1 MAFLRLT
8 IILLFS
14 YGFAAE
20 AISQHLP
27 IRSYSIE
34 QGLSESVVHDLFQGS
49 DGYMWFATGYGI
61 NRFDG
66 REMRTWYRHQG
77 LNSNQVNTITEDQSG
92 RLWIGTDSGIN
103 IMEKDTVL
111 SMDFLSD
118 LQRYSV
124 TAIHQDTNSN
134 WWIGTEDA
142 GIWLLDSNLSLTQYT
157 TVHGLAGNAVRDIT
171 ETSDG
176 ILWFAT
182 DNGLGNL
189 DAGNFNIFT
198 MENGLPSDNLFSLA
212 ADEDGVLWIGT
223 SQGFSIFED
232 MEFRNY
238 HTEHG
243 LSHNMVQSIAVEAPG
258 RAWLATDE
266 GATYV
271 DNGTFR
277 RFTIEEG
284 LTSNIINSTLID
296 REGNVWFGTLG
307 GGANIYFGDYFHNY
321 STENGLTNNVVT
333 GFHEDENSHFW
344 ISTFG
349 GGVMH
354 YDGTQIYTYTES
366 DGLIDN
372 RVFTTFSDGTGK
384 IWVGT
389 RNGISI
395 IENGQVRSPDETFRD
410 IEMIRAFY
418 RDPDNGDFWIGT
430 YNDGIYHF
438 SGDSLMIYDDTNH
451 LENNTIMSIRQDNE
465 GNMWFATYGGIVVIE
480 DGEFHR
486 YTIEDG
492 LPSNGVISILLDHDN
507 EAWVSTF
514 NGFARFDRENRITE
528 MFASSFGHS
537 STLAYFMFQD
547 HNNHYWVG
555 TNIGIIRFDYERYNA
570 AGSTIERDLAFQLV
584 NREQGLVT
592 NEMNAGAL
600 YIDRT
605 GAVWLG
611 TVEGVSRFFP
621 ERFPDR
627 DVPPIP
633 HFNEVL
639 FAGNPVDPDQRMTR
653 RHDRNFLQFD
663 FTGISFAA
671 PSQVLFEYRLDGV
684 DEAWTHGYDRV
695 VRYPS
700 LSPGEYTFQLRA
712 YNSAGVRSEII
723 RSYEFEIAPPIWLQ
737 WWFFMLIGL
746 IVVGIILFIYNYYR
760 VSRLIEMER
769 MRVQIASDLHDDVGA
784 SLTELAL
791 QTDFLRTGDLDE
803 TVENTLKQ
811 IGEHSRRIVSTLDDI
826 VWSIDARNDTAGDL
840 TDRMQDHAYK
850 LLSPI
855 GMMVNFNFSDL
866 DTEQQIPVQVKENLY
881 LIYKESINNIA
892 KHSNADT
899 VNIRLSMKGN
909 KYLLDVADNGTVK
922 TNGRRSGQGLR
933 NINMRAKRI
942 NANAIIDRN
951 NGFNIKVTGSLN

>member
-1 MAFLRLT
+1 MKYFRL
-8 IILLFS
+8 IIYLLAVI
-14 YGFAAE
+14 GFTVP
-20 AISQHLP
+20 AISQQLP
-27 IRSYSIE
+27 IRAYSIE
-34 QGLSESVVHDLFQGS
+34 QGLSESVVHDLYQTS
-49 DGYMWFATGYGI
+49 DGYMWIATGYGI

-66 REMRTWYRHQG
+66 REMRTWYRQHG
-77 LNSNQVNTITEDQSG
+77 LNSNQVNVISESESG
-92 RLWIGTDSGIN
+92 RLWIGTASGIN
-103 IMEKDTVL
+103 VMEKDTIL
-111 SMDFLSD
+111 SPDFLSD

-124 TAIHQDTNSN
+124 TALHQDQNRN
-134 WWIGTEDA
+134 WWIGTEDS
-142 GIWLLDSNLSLTQYT
+142 GIWLLDSSLSLTQYT
-157 TVHGLAGNAVRDIT
+157 TVHGLAGNSIRDVI
-171 ETSDG
+171 ETPDG

-182 DNGLGNL
+182 DSGLGNL
-189 DAGNFNIFT
+189 DAGNFNRFT
-198 MENGLPSDNLFSLA
+198 TEQGLPSDELLSLA
-212 ADEDGVLWIGT
+212 AGADGVLWIGT
-223 SQGFSIFED
+223 TEGLTVYENQV
-232 MEFRNY
+232 FRTY
-238 HTEHG
+238 HAEHG
-243 LSHNMVQSIAVEAPG
+243 LSHNTVQSIVVEGPG
-258 RAWLATDE
+258 RAWLATE
-266 GATYV
+266 VGATYIGN
-271 DNGTFR
+271 D
-277 RFTIEEG
+277 TIRTLTAEEG
-284 LTSNIINSTLID
+284 LTSNIINTALID
-296 REGNVWFGTLG
+296 LEGNVWFGTLG

-321 STENGLTNNVVT
+321 TTENGLTNNVVT
-333 GFHEDENSHFW
+333 GFDEDENGHFW

-354 YDGTQIYTYTES
+354 YDGTQMHTYTES
-366 DGLIDN
+366 NGLIDN
-372 RVFTTFSDGTGK
+372 RVFTTFSDDDGK
-384 IWVGT
+384 IWIGT

-395 IENGQVRSPDETFRD
+395 IENGQIREPDEPFRN
-410 IEMIRAFY
+410 IGMIRAFY
-418 RDPDNGDFWIGT
+418 RNPDNGDFWIGT
-430 YNDGIYHF
+430 YNDGIYHY
-438 SGDSLMIYDDTNH
+438 SGDRLQVYDDTNY
-451 LENNTIMSIRQDNE
+451 LENNTVMSISKDNE
-465 GNMWFATYGGIVVIE
+465 GNLWFATYGGVVVY
-480 DGEFHR
+480 DGDTFHR

-492 LPSNGVISILLDHDN
+492 LPSNGVISILIDHNN

-514 NGFARFDRENRITE
+514 NGFARFDRDNRITE
-528 MFASSFGHS
+528 IFTSSFGHS

-547 HNNHYWVG
+547 HNDHYWIG
-555 TNIGIIRFDYERYNA
+555 TNIGIIRFDYDRYNA

-605 GAVWLG
+605 GSVWLG
-611 TVEGVSRFFP
+611 TVEGISRFFP
-621 ERFPDR
+621 DRLPAR

-684 DEAWTHGYDRV
+684 DDEWTHGYDRV

-712 YNSAGVRSEII
+712 YNSAGVRSDII

-791 QTDFLRTGDLDE
+791 QTDFLRTGNLDE
-803 TVENTLKQ
+803 AVEKTLKQ

-850 LLSPI
+850 LLSPRGI
-855 GMMVNFNFSDL
+855 MVNFNFSDL
-866 DTEQQIPVQVKENLY
+866 DTEKQIPVQVKENLY
-881 LIYKESINNIA
+881 LIYKESVNNIA
-892 KHSNADT
+892 KHSNADS
-899 VNIRLSMKGN
+899 VDIRLSMKGN
-909 KYLLDVADNGTVK
+909 KYLLDIADNGTVK
-922 TNGRRSGQGLR
+922 TNGRKSGQGLR

-951 NGFNIKVTGSLN
+951 NGFNIKVSGSLN